1 MGWSEPCS
9 SRVLVWSSR
18 TELLTPLLTCYTFR
32 RLLPDWFPFHPW
44 RWWVH
49 CRMVYL
55 PTSYLYA
62 NKCQMPLSPFI
73 TDLREEIYVQKFSLI
88 NFAKHR
94 STVSRT
100 DMKRP
105 NSLIVSILNPV
116 VRAWE
121 TYVRP
126 NWLRIS

>member
-1 MGWSEPCS
+1 
-9 SRVLVWSSR
+9 
-18 TELLTPLLTCYTFR
+18 
-32 RLLPDWFPFHPW
+32 
-44 RWWVH
+44 
-49 CRMVYL
+49 MVYL